1 MTSEERK
8 PQTTQVSAPRDKQS
22 LRVLVVPIIPRS
34 PLWLLFD
41 PDSLKVGT
49 SQEIAPMIKA
59 FARRLGVSFGIS
71 FRESVTWVG
80 ELALGQGQL

>member
-1 MTSEERK
+1 MTSEEGK
-8 PQTTQVSAPRDKQS
+8 PPTTQVSAPRYKQS

-41 PDSLKVGT
+41 PDSLTVGA

-71 FRESVTWVG
+71 FRESITWAG
-80 ELALGQGQL
+80 ELALGQGEL